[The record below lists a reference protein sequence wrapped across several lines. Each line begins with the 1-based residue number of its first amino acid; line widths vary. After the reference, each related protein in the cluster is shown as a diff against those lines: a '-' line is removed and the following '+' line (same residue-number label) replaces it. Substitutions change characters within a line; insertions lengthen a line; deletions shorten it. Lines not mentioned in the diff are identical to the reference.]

1 MSRTRMV
8 TKAVVIKV
16 PVATIDLP
24 DTRDI
29 PHTPCPL
36 VQTLPDTDP
45 NPTNKP
51 AIPRRM

>member
-1 MSRTRMV
+1 M
-8 TKAVVIKV
+8 KV

-36 VQTLPDTDP
+36 VQLLPNTYQ
-45 NPTNKP
+45 NPKNKP
-51 AIPRRM
+51 AIPRSMYLSDTT